1 MTKRLYLRTRR
12 TDDRE
17 TVVRSATSV
26 EVRGQAAQT
35 VLQIARWEPADV
47 DALRRALLRM
57 LVR

>member
-12 TDDRE
+12 TGDRE

-35 VLQIARWEPADV
+35 VLQVMRWEPADV
-47 DALRRALLRM
+47 DMLRSALLRM